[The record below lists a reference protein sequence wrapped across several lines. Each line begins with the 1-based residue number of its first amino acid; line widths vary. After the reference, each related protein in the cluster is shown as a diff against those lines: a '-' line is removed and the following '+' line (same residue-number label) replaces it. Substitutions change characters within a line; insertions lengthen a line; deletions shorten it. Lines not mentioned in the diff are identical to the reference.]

1 MLLMKKNSARLA
13 LFSACLVIAGQM
25 PTALAGIPPVSAP
38 VTATYSPSQAQRHLL
53 ATLPAGYKPFYLTTL
68 ASLYA
73 AQGMQP
79 LWQDRQA
86 VQQFQQQLAE
96 VAISGVQPQFNLWV
110 KLLTDPSIT
119 GMARDVVMSDAMLG
133 YLQFVS
139 TVPAKG
145 ETWLYSN
152 VPYKL
157 EVPTLSVIN
166 QWQRAVE
173 HGGTNAFVTSLAPQH
188 PQYVLMHQ
196 ALKTLLADNHPWPQL
211 AAKQTLKPGQLSD
224 DVPALRAIL
233 ERTGMMNATA
243 EGPKPTDEAVPT
255 TSVPASFVD
264 EEIASTPAAKPVD
277 EQATVSPSATPL
289 PENPNAG
296 NTPEQAGQVQGNAVP
311 ADPTHIYS
319 ADLVEAVKRFQRWQG
334 LEPDGAIGPRTRE
347 WLNVSPQLR
356 ASLLALNI
364 QRLRLLPDD
373 MHNGIMVNIPNY
385 SLIYYLNG
393 SQILAS
399 RVIVGRPDRK
409 TPLMR
414 SALNNV
420 VLNPPWN
427 VPTTLV
433 RQDIVPKVKQDPAY
447 LYKHNYTLLSG
458 WSNDAEVIDP
468 SMIDWHMVSAASFP
482 YRIRQA
488 PGATNS
494 LGRYKFNMPSSDA
507 IYLHDT
513 PNHNLFQKDIRALS
527 SGCVRVNKASDLAN
541 LLLQDAGWNDTRIS
555 STLKEG
561 DTRYVPIRHRIPVN
575 LYYLTAWVADDGKAQ
590 YRTDIYNYD
599 MTARSGVQ
607 SMAAAGQLM
616 L

>member
-1 MLLMKKNSARLA
+1 MLLTKILFARLT
-13 LFSACLVIAGQM
+13 LSGSCLVLAFGLAM
-25 PTALAGIPPVSAP
+25 PAVAGIPPVSAP
-38 VTATYSPSQAQRHLL
+38 ATASYTAAQAQSQLL
-53 ATLPAGYKPFYLTTL
+53 SAFQNGYRPFFLNAL
-68 ASLYA
+68 APLYA
-73 AQGMQP
+73 SNGMQP
-79 LWQDRQA
+79 MWQDRQA

-96 VAISGVQPQFNLWV
+96 VAISGVQPQFTQWV
-110 KLLTDPSIT
+110 KVLTDPAVT
-119 GMARDVVMSDAMLG
+119 GMARDVVLSDAMLG

-139 TVPAKG
+139 SVPAKG

-152 VPYKL
+152 VPYKI
-157 EVPTLSVIN
+157 EVPTMSVIN
-166 QWQRAVE
+166 QWQRAVQQ
-173 HGGTNAFVTSLAPQH
+173 GSSGVFVTSLAPRH
-188 PQYVLMHQ
+188 PQYVPMHQ
-196 ALKTLLADNHPWPQL
+196 ALKALLADNHPWPQL
-211 AAKQTLKPGQLSD
+211 TAKQTLRPGQLSD
-224 DVPALRAIL
+224 DIPALREIL
-233 ERTGMMNATA
+233 QRTGMMTPGSDA
-243 EGPKPTDEAVPT
+243 PKPDDDAVPT

-264 EEIASTPAAKPVD
+264 EEAV
-277 EQATVSPSATPL
+277 VSPSAAPV
-289 PENPNAG
+289 NDSVQA
-296 NTPEQAGQVQGNAVP
+296 NTPQPVGQVQEASP

-334 LEPDGAIGPRTRE
+334 LEADGAIGIRTRE
-347 WLNVSPQLR
+347 WLNASPQLR

-393 SQILAS
+393 NQILAS

-433 RQDIVPKVKQDPAY
+433 RQDIVPKVKQDPTY

-458 WSNDAEVIDP
+458 WSSDAEVIDP
-468 SMIDWHMVSAASFP
+468 TMIDWRLVSAASFP

-575 LYYLTAWVADDGKAQ
+575 LYYLTAWVADDGKPQ
-590 YRTDIYNYD
+590 FRTDIYNYD
-599 MTARSGVQ
+599 ITARSGAQV
-607 SMAAAGQLM
+607 MAAAGQL
-616 L
+616 LL

>member
-1 MLLMKKNSARLA
+1 MLLMKTNSARLA
-13 LFSACLVIAGQM
+13 LFSACLVLAGQM
-25 PTALAGIPPVSAP
+25 QPALAGIPPVSAP
-38 VTATYSPSQAQRHLL
+38 VTATYTPSQAQRHLL

-73 AQGMQP
+73 TQGMQS

-119 GMARDVVMSDAMLG
+119 GMARDVVLSDAMLG

-233 ERTGMMNATA
+233 ARTGMMTASA

-264 EEIASTPAAKPVD
+264 EEIASTPAPKPVD

-289 PENPNAG
+289 PVNPNAA
-296 NTPEQAGQVQGNAVP
+296 NTPELAGQVQGNAVP

-468 SMIDWHMVSAASFP
+468 SMIDWRMVSAASFP